1 MSGWTKDGPI
11 RAFAAWM
18 TAAGRA
24 SARAFVSRRH
34 GYAAALIGV
43 LIALVVRLILSPTF
57 GDRTFC
63 VLYTPIVLVAAAL
76 GGRGPALLA
85 TALCLG
91 ISAATLQETSWSDR
105 ADLIDTLGFAVLGPF
120 IALAG
125 ERLWR
130 RSREAAS
137 RQAHLQS
144 ILETV
149 PEGMVVIDPA
159 GIIQSFSDAAV
170 RLFGWSAEEAVGRN
184 VNILMPEPYAS
195 QHDHYLGWY
204 RETGERRI
212 IGLGRIVV
220 GQRKDGSTFPM
231 DLAVGEARVGRR
243 RFFTGFVRDL
253 TERHD
258 QERRLQELQSELVHV
273 SRLNAMGD
281 MASALAHEL
290 NQPLSAIAS
299 YMKGSVT
306 LMDAT
311 EPDLPRLRK
320 ALDRAGDEALRAGDI
335 IKHLR
340 EFVAKGETERS
351 AEDPARLMEG
361 ASALALVGVKEHDM
375 RVDLRLDR
383 EIGSVIVDRIQIQQ
397 VALNLIRN
405 AIEAMTGAPRRELEI
420 RVQADDLDTVR
431 ISVSD
436 TGPGLDPEA
445 RARLFQPFFTTKA
458 AGMGIGLSICRTIV
472 EAHGGR
478 IWADDRPGGGTV
490 FSFTLPRAAEY
501 DRV

>member
-1 MSGWTKDGPI
+1 
-11 RAFAAWM
+11 AA
-18 TAAGRA
+18 
-24 SARAFVSRRH
+24 
-34 GYAAALIGV
+34 
-43 LIALVVRLILSPTF
+43 
-57 GDRTFC
+57 
-63 VLYTPIVLVAAAL
+63 
-76 GGRGPALLA
+76 
-85 TALCLG
+85 
-91 ISAATLQETSWSDR
+91 
-105 ADLIDTLGFAVLGPF
+105 
-120 IALAG
+120 
-125 ERLWR
+125 
-130 RSREAAS
+130 
-137 RQAHLQS
+137 
-144 ILETV
+144 
-149 PEGMVVIDPA
+149 
-159 GIIQSFSDAAV
+159 
-170 RLFGWSAEEAVGRN
+170 
-184 VNILMPEPYAS
+184 
-195 QHDHYLGWY
+195 
-204 RETGERRI
+204 
-212 IGLGRIVV
+212 
-220 GQRKDGSTFPM
+220 
-231 DLAVGEARVGRR
+231 
-243 RFFTGFVRDL
+243 
-253 TERHD
+253 
-258 QERRLQELQSELVHV
+258 
-273 SRLNAMGD
+273 
-281 MASALAHEL
+281 
-290 NQPLSAIAS
+290 
-299 YMKGSVT
+299 
-306 LMDAT
+306 

-420 RVQADDLDTVR
+420 RVQAEDLDTVR
-431 ISVSD
+431 IGVSD
-436 TGPGLDPEA
+436 TGPGLHPEA